1 MIETENNINVYIY
14 EKDDIVE
21 IYSKNQFEIYINNN
35 LKYKTK
41 YFNSNYL
48 LNLNNKYILEL
59 KQFKVK
65 N

>member
-14 EKDDIVE
+14 EKDDILE

-48 LNLNNKYILEL
+48 LNLNNKYILGL